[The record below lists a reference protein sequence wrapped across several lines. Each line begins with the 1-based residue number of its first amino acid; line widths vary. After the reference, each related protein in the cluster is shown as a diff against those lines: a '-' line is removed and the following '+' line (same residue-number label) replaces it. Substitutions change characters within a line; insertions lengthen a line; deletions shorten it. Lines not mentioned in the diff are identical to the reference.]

1 MKRYAF
7 LLIAVI
13 ATCVSLAVPGR
24 APAEEIDELKQQL
37 EAAKQLI
44 RSLEQRIERLEQQ
57 SAAVP
62 PGTAPATPAEDSKAV
77 EPDGSFSIYGFVQTD
92 LIQDFN
98 RVDPDWNSSLRPSK
112 IPTQEGIYGDDGETI
127 FSVKQTRLG
136 FLSDYP
142 TTYGDFKTKLEID
155 FYGVGSDA
163 GETAV
168 RPRHFFGELG
178 PILAGQTHSLFMDI
192 NVFPNTIDYWGPSGM
207 VFLRNPQVRWTP
219 VRGATTFAVALE
231 KPGNDVSWGVDS
243 AADAAGSLQ
252 SQNDL
257 PDLSARAKHS
267 GEWGYV
273 QLGGILRKVGFETVG
288 GATQISDD
296 ALGWGFNL
304 STNINTFER
313 DRLILSAVYGEA
325 VANYMNDGGNDVV
338 VVDGKAETLPLLGAV
353 AYYDHYWND
362 SLSSSIGYSF
372 TSIDNN
378 DAQTDDSFKLGQYA
392 SANLLW
398 SPTEKTLFGVEYLYG
413 KREDKDGETGD
424 DHRVQFT
431 FKYSFDQRFPIPF

>member
-1 MKRYAF
+1 MKRYGAHV
-7 LLIAVI
+7 IAVLVTMT
-13 ATCVSLAVPGR
+13 ALALPGT

-37 EAAKQLI
+37 DAAKQLI
-44 RSLEQRIERLEQQ
+44 QNLEQRIERLEQQ
-57 SAAVP
+57 STAVSP
-62 PGTAPATPAEDSKAV
+62 ESAGSTVTDGSKAAKT
-77 EPDGSFSIYGFVQTD
+77 EGSFSIYGFAQTD
-92 LIQDFN
+92 LIQDFK

-112 IPTQEGIYGDDGETI
+112 IPTEEGIYGDDGETI

-136 FLSDYP
+136 FLAGYP
-142 TTYGDFKTKLEID
+142 TTYGDFKTKIEVD

-163 GETAV
+163 GQTTI

-178 PILAGQTHSLFMDI
+178 PVLAGQTHSLFMDI

-243 AADAAGSLQ
+243 APDGAGNLQ
-252 SQNDL
+252 SNNDL
-257 PDLSARAKHS
+257 PDLSARVKHS
-267 GEWGYV
+267 GDWGYV

-288 GATQISDD
+288 GAAVISDD
-296 ALGWGFNL
+296 ALGWGLNL

-313 DRLILSAVYGEA
+313 DRVILSAVYGEA
-325 VANYMNDGGNDVV
+325 VANYMNDGGNDLV
-338 VVDGKAETLPLLGAV
+338 VVDGQVETLPLLGAV

-362 SLSSSIGYSF
+362 RLSSSIGYSF

-378 DAQTDDSFKLGQYA
+378 DAQTGDSFKLGQYA

-398 SPTEKTLFGVEYLYG
+398 SPTEKTLFGVEYLLG
-413 KREDKDGETGD
+413 KREDNDGESGD
-424 DHRVQFT
+424 DHRIQFS
-431 FKYSFDQRFPIPF
+431 FKYSFDQRFPFSF